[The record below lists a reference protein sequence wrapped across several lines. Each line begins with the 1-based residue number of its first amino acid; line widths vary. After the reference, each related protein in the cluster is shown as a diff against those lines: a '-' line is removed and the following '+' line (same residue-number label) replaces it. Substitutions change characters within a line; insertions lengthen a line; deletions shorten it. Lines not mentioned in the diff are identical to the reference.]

1 MQVSSK
7 LCSRNVRRVIRQ
19 APHRSNPLPRLQA
32 AIFEEDALSSRRISK
47 KSPSNGI
54 EFARRSVSRVLSPAA
69 TPAHRRRGWPFIW
82 DARYRT
88 PRATNPGDGA
98 ESRLPS
104 ENGASPLFGLAPGGV
119 YRAAPVAG
127 GAVRSYRTLSP
138 LPAGLWSAQA
148 VCFLWHFP
156 WGRPRRALPGTASP
170 WSPDFP
176 PPGRSRKAAIR
187 PSGTSRAS
195 DPGVRI
201 QRANAAATPSMRAS
215 VEPSSPPVTRVG
227 RKCR

>member
-104 ENGASPLFGLAPGGV
+104 EDGASPLFGLAPGGV

-138 LPAGLWSAQA
+138 LPAGFGARRRFAFCGTFPGVAPAGRYPAPILRGART
-148 VCFLWHFP
+148 FLP
-156 WGRPRRALPGTASP
+156 PAEAGRRPSDRLALQELATQGCEFNARMPQRHLRCVPASSRRA
-170 WSPDFP
+170 
-176 PPGRSRKAAIR
+176 RR
-187 PSGTSRAS
+187 
-195 DPGVRI
+195 
-201 QRANAAATPSMRAS
+201 
-215 VEPSSPPVTRVG
+215 
-227 RKCR
+227 